1 MKNIKDILPF
11 SKKLS
16 VLYIEENQ
24 EQLLAYT
31 QKLQSMFTHID
42 DASDATMGLSLA
54 KINTYDIIV
63 LDAASTIMSTSQL
76 VQNLRTIN
84 PYYNIIITT
93 KEYEPNHLVNLY
105 RLNPNCVVQ
114 KKLGLDEFIDALYA
128 LLKRMEYERGFLA
141 HNMEK
146 LQADLLYERKRI
158 GRFMLNE
165 KKLNEK
171 IASLSNGAE
180 IDKNVYEL
188 TRLPSKYALQKA
200 INGSLQSLLYIDID
214 HFDFINTIYGMG
226 KANKLLKEVAA
237 RLKQFLPQNGELF
250 HITAD
255 EFVILLDNPAK
266 DQGILLAKQIQ
277 TLFKEVEIA
286 FDAYSHFVVF
296 SIGIDTGTGKKLFVN
311 AKAAS
316 KEAKHFGGNMVVTYN
331 AKSEYM
337 QEQRKNLYWIEMLKH
352 AFEEDKILAY
362 YQPIISNQN
371 PAMKHYEVLCRV
383 LDQNNQLIDA
393 NEFIQSA
400 KLVGF
405 VTQITKIIIDKAFK
419 TFQNNNYNFS
429 LNISMHDMYEDYLVE
444 FLDYKCQRYNIA
456 PSRVHLE
463 IIEDIVL
470 VNSEAIN
477 KQIEKLRLQGYPV
490 VIDDFSTEN
499 SLYSRLFDLHAQ
511 YIKIDGSF
519 TKDIHKNKAHLLIMQ
534 GIVDFAKK
542 SGIKTI
548 AEHIED
554 EEVYTIVKELGVD
567 FMQGYLIAKPSASL

>member
-1 MKNIKDILPF
+1 MKDILPF

-16 VLYIEENQ
+16 LLYIEEDQ

-31 QKLQSMFTHID
+31 QKLQGIFANVD

-54 KINTYDIIV
+54 KIHTYDIV
-63 LDAASTIMSTSQL
+63 VVDAASTIMNINQL
-76 VQNLRTIN
+76 VKNLRKIN
-84 PYYNIIITT
+84 PFYHIVITT
-93 KEYEPNHLVNLY
+93 QEHEPNPLVSLY
-105 RLNPNCVVQ
+105 TLNPSCVIQ
-114 KKLGLDEFIDALYA
+114 KDLGIEGFLDEIYA
-128 LLKRMEYERGFLA
+128 ILERMEHERGFLVPEI
-141 HNMEK
+141 EK

-165 KKLNEK
+165 KKLNEQ
-171 IASLSNGAE
+171 IASLSNSAE

-200 INGSLQSLLYIDID
+200 IDGSQQSLLYIDID
-214 HFDFINTIYGMG
+214 HFDFINSIYGMG
-226 KANKLLKEVAA
+226 KANKLLKEVAS
-237 RLKQFLPQNGELF
+237 RLKQFLPHNGELF

-255 EFVILLDNPAK
+255 EFVVLLDDPAK
-266 DQGILLAKQIQ
+266 DQDILLAKQIQ
-277 TLFKEVEIA
+277 ALFKEVEIT
-286 FDAYSHFVVF
+286 FDEYSHFVVF
-296 SIGIDTGTGKKLFVN
+296 SIGIDKGEGKKLFVN
-311 AKAAS
+311 AKSAS
-316 KEAKHFGGNMVVTYN
+316 KEAKHFGGNLIVTYN
-331 AKSEYM
+331 PKSEYM
-337 QEQRKNLYWIEMLKH
+337 QEQRKNRYWIDILKQ

-362 YQPIISNQN
+362 YQPIVNNQN
-371 PAMKHYEVLCRV
+371 PSEKHYEVLCRV
-383 LDQNNQLIDA
+383 VDQQNRLIDA

-419 TFQNNNYNFS
+419 MFKDNDYNFS

-444 FLDYKCQRYNIA
+444 FLDYKCQRYNID

-470 VNSEAIN
+470 VNSAAIN
-477 KQIEKLRLQGYPV
+477 KQIEKLRMQGHPV

-548 AEHIED
+548 AEHIESD
-554 EEVYTIVKELGVD
+554 EVYEIVKELGVD
-567 FMQGYLIAKPSASL
+567 FVQGYLIAKPSATV